1 MENGIRV
8 IDNGG
13 KNVTQ
18 KKAARAVTPDRIQ
31 EQLRKEIIIG
41 KYRKGDKIVEIDLAE
56 EFGASR
62 GSVRSALQ
70 ALESEGMIRVLPNG
84 RKEVVGFTQKEAHD
98 MYELRWRIEKYAV
111 EVAWEHKT
119 MNFAPLLAVLREI
132 EQCAQE
138 QDSETDWYD
147 LDIRFHHALVQ
158 VADSAPLLKA
168 WEITMPT
175 MYALLELNTSIDYK
189 PQYIEEFLFKHKAIS
204 EMIITGDEQIYDVL
218 KEHIT
223 TANAISERVMAHFN
237 P

>member
-1 MENGIRV
+1 M
-8 IDNGG
+8 
-13 KNVTQ
+13 TQ
-18 KKAARAVTPDRIQ
+18 IKAARAVTPDRIQ
-31 EQLRKEIIIG
+31 EQLRKAIIMG
-41 KYRKGDKIVEIDLAE
+41 KYRKGDKIIELDLAE

-70 ALESEGMIRVLPNG
+70 ALEGEGMIRMLPNG
-84 RKEVVGFTQKEAHD
+84 RKEVVGFTKKEAHD
-98 MYELRWRIEKYAV
+98 MYELRWTIENRAV
-111 EVAWEHKT
+111 EIAWEHKT
-119 MNFAPLLAVLREI
+119 MNFAPLLAVLKEI

-138 QDSETDWYD
+138 QEEGINWYD

-189 PQYIEEFLFKHKAIS
+189 AQYIEEFLYKHKAIS
-204 EMIITGDEQIYDVL
+204 EMIITGDERLYDVL
-218 KEHIT
+218 KDHIV
-223 TANAISERVMAHFN
+223 TANAISDRVMEHFN

>member
-1 MENGIRV
+1 M
-8 IDNGG
+8 
-13 KNVTQ
+13 TQ
-18 KKAARAVTPDRIQ
+18 MRTARAVTPDRIQ
-31 EQLRKEIIIG
+31 EQLRKDIISG

-70 ALESEGMIRVLPNG
+70 ALEGEGMIRMLPNG
-84 RKEVVGFTQKEAHD
+84 RKEVVGFTKKEARD
-98 MYELRWRIEKYAV
+98 MYELRWTIENRAV
-111 EVAWEHKT
+111 EIAWEHKT
-119 MNFAPLLAVLREI
+119 MNFAPLLAVLHEI
-132 EQCAQE
+132 ERCAQE
-138 QDSETDWYD
+138 LDEETNWYD

-175 MYALLELNTSIDYK
+175 MYALLEFNTSIDYK
-189 PQYIEEFLFKHKAIS
+189 AQYIEEFLFKHKTIS
-204 EMIITGDEQIYDVL
+204 EMIITGDERIYDVL

-223 TANAISERVMAHFN
+223 TANEISERVMEHFN